1 MAIRFDKFVWSV
13 RLTKTRSIATE
24 LISKGKIRINGL
36 DVKPSK
42 EVKVSDVITISK
54 NSALFSYKV
63 KSLLDKRIGP
73 KLVIEYLEDI
83 TPLEEIEKFKLYNES
98 QSVYRQ
104 YGTGKPTK
112 KDRRSLDDFLDF

>member
-1 MAIRFDKFVWSV
+1 MAIRLDKFVWSV

-42 EVKVSDVITISK
+42 DVKVSDVIHVLK
-54 NSALFSYKV
+54 NSAVFTYKI
-63 KSLLDKRIGP
+63 KALIDKRVGP
-73 KLVIEYLEDI
+73 KLVIDYLDDI
-83 TPLEEIEKFKLYNES
+83 TPLEEIEKFKLYVDS

-104 YGTGKPTK
+104 NGTGKPTK

>member
-1 MAIRFDKFVWSV
+1 MAIRLDKFVWSV

-24 LISKGKIRINGL
+24 LIAKGKIRINGL

-42 EVKVSDVITISK
+42 DVKVSDVIHVLK
-54 NSALFSYKV
+54 NSAVFTYKI
-63 KSLLDKRIGP
+63 KALIDKRVGP
-73 KLVIEYLEDI
+73 KLVIDYLEDI
-83 TPLEEIEKFKLYNES
+83 TPLEEIEKFKLYVDS

-104 YGTGKPTK
+104 NGTGKPTK

>member
-1 MAIRFDKFVWSV
+1 MAIRLDKFVWSV

-24 LISKGKIRINGL
+24 LIAKGKIRINRL

-42 EVKVSDVITISK
+42 DVKVSDVIHVLK
-54 NSALFSYKV
+54 NSAVFTYKI
-63 KSLLDKRIGP
+63 KALIDKRVGP
-73 KLVIEYLEDI
+73 KLVIDYLEDI
-83 TPLEEIEKFKLYNES
+83 TPLEEIEKFKLYVDS

-104 YGTGKPTK
+104 NGTGKPTK

>member
-1 MAIRFDKFVWSV
+1 MAIRLDKFVWSV

-42 EVKVSDVITISK
+42 DVKVSDVIHVLK
-54 NSALFSYKV
+54 NSAVFTYNIKALI
-63 KSLLDKRIGP
+63 DKRVGP
-73 KLVIEYLEDI
+73 KLVIDYLEDI
-83 TPLEEIEKFKLYNES
+83 TPLEEIEKFKLYVDS

-104 YGTGKPTK
+104 NGTGKPTK

>member
-1 MAIRFDKFVWSV
+1 MAIRLDKFVWSV

-24 LISKGKIRINGL
+24 LISKGKIRINGM

-42 EVKVSDVITISK
+42 EVKVNDVIHVSK
-54 NSALFSYKV
+54 NAALFTYQIKA
-63 KSLLDKRIGP
+63 LLDKRIGP
-73 KLVIEYLEDI
+73 KLVIDYLEDT
-83 TPLEEIEKFKLYNES
+83 TPIEEKEKFQMYVES

>member
-1 MAIRFDKFVWSV
+1 MALRLDKFIWSV
-13 RLTKTRSIATE
+13 RLSKTRSIATE
-24 LISKGKIRINGL
+24 LISKGKIKINGT

-42 EVKVSDVITISK
+42 EVKVNDVINISK

-63 KSLLDKRIGP
+63 KALIDKRIGP
-73 KLVIEYLEDI
+73 KLVVDFIEDI
-83 TPLEEIEKFKLYNES
+83 TPLEEVEKFKLYNES

>member
-1 MAIRFDKFVWSV
+1 MAIRLDKFVWSV

-24 LISKGKIRINGL
+24 LIAKGKIRINGL

-42 EVKVSDVITISK
+42 DVKVSDVIHVLK
-54 NSALFSYKV
+54 NSSVFTYKIKALI
-63 KSLLDKRIGP
+63 DKRVGP
-73 KLVIEYLEDI
+73 KLVIDYLEDI
-83 TPLEEIEKFKLYNES
+83 TPLEEIEKFKLYVDS

-104 YGTGKPTK
+104 NGTGKPTK

>member
-1 MAIRFDKFVWSV
+1 MAIRLDKFVWSV

-24 LISKGKIRINGL
+24 LIAKGKIRINGL

-42 EVKVSDVITISK
+42 DVKVSDVIHVLK
-54 NSALFSYKV
+54 NSAVFRYKI
-63 KSLLDKRIGP
+63 KALIDKRVGP
-73 KLVIEYLEDI
+73 KLVIDYLEDI
-83 TPLEEIEKFKLYNES
+83 TPLEEIEKFKLYVDS

-104 YGTGKPTK
+104 NGTGKPTK

>member
-1 MAIRFDKFVWSV
+1 MAIRLDKFVWSV

-24 LISKGKIRINGL
+24 LIAKGKIRINGL

-42 EVKVSDVITISK
+42 DVKVSDVIHVFK
-54 NSALFSYKV
+54 NSAVFTYKI
-63 KSLLDKRIGP
+63 KALIDKRVGP
-73 KLVIEYLEDI
+73 KLVIDYLEDI
-83 TPLEEIEKFKLYNES
+83 TPLEEIEKFKLYVDS

-104 YGTGKPTK
+104 NGTGKPTK

>member
-1 MAIRFDKFVWSV
+1 MAIRLDKFVWSV

-42 EVKVSDVITISK
+42 DVKVSDVIHVLK
-54 NSALFSYKV
+54 NSAVYTYKI
-63 KSLLDKRIGP
+63 KALIDKRVGP
-73 KLVIEYLEDI
+73 KLVIDYLEDI
-83 TPLEEIEKFKLYNES
+83 TPLEEIEKFKLYVDS

-104 YGTGKPTK
+104 NGTGKPTK

>member
-73 KLVIEYLEDI
+73 KLVIEYIEDI

>member
-42 EVKVSDVITISK
+42 EVKVNDVITISK

-73 KLVIEYLEDI
+73 KLVIEYIEDI

>member
-42 EVKVSDVITISK
+42 DVKVSEVIHVLK
-54 NSALFSYKV
+54 NSAVFTYKI
-63 KSLLDKRIGP
+63 KALIDKRVGP
-73 KLVIEYLEDI
+73 KLVIDYLEDI
-83 TPLEEIEKFKLYNES
+83 TPLEEIEKFKLYVDS
-98 QSVYRQ
+98 QSVYRKN
-104 YGTGKPTK
+104 GTGKPTK

>member
-1 MAIRFDKFVWSV
+1 MAIRFDKFVWFV

-42 EVKVSDVITISK
+42 DVKVSDVIHVLK
-54 NSALFSYKV
+54 NSAVFTYKI
-63 KSLLDKRIGP
+63 KALIDKRVGP
-73 KLVIEYLEDI
+73 KLVIDYLEDI
-83 TPLEEIEKFKLYNES
+83 TPLEEIEKFKLYVDS

-104 YGTGKPTK
+104 NGTGKPTK

>member
-1 MAIRFDKFVWSV
+1 MAIRLDKFVWSV

-24 LISKGKIRINGL
+24 LIAKGKIRINGL

-42 EVKVSDVITISK
+42 DVKVSDVIHVLK
-54 NSALFSYKV
+54 NSAVFTYKIKV
-63 KSLLDKRIGP
+63 LIDKRVGP
-73 KLVIEYLEDI
+73 KLVIDYLEDI
-83 TPLEEIEKFKLYNES
+83 TPLEEIEKFKLYVDS

-104 YGTGKPTK
+104 NGTGKPTK

>member
-1 MAIRFDKFVWSV
+1 MALRLDKFVWSV
-13 RLTKTRSIATE
+13 RLSKTRSIASE
-24 LISKGKIRINGL
+24 LISKGKIKINGT

-42 EVKVSDVITISK
+42 EVKVNDVINVSK

-63 KSLLDKRIGP
+63 KALLDKRIGP
-73 KLVIEYLEDI
+73 KLVVDYIEDI
-83 TPLEEIEKFKLYNES
+83 TPLEEVEKFKLYNES

>member
-13 RLTKTRSIATE
+13 RLTKTRIIATE

-42 EVKVSDVITISK
+42 DVKVSDVIHVLK
-54 NSALFSYKV
+54 NSAVFTYKI
-63 KSLLDKRIGP
+63 KALIDKRVGP
-73 KLVIEYLEDI
+73 KLVIDYLEDI
-83 TPLEEIEKFKLYNES
+83 TPLEEIEKFKLYVDS

-104 YGTGKPTK
+104 NGTGKPTK

>member
-42 EVKVSDVITISK
+42 DVKVSDVIHVLK
-54 NSALFSYKV
+54 NSAVFSYKI
-63 KSLLDKRIGP
+63 KALIDKRVGP
-73 KLVIEYLEDI
+73 KLVIDYLEDI
-83 TPLEEIEKFKLYNES
+83 TPLEEIEKFKLYVDS

-104 YGTGKPTK
+104 NGTGKPTK

>member
-1 MAIRFDKFVWSV
+1 MAIRLDKFVWSV

-24 LISKGKIRINGL
+24 LIAKGKIRINGL

-42 EVKVSDVITISK
+42 DVKVSDVIHVLK
-54 NSALFSYKV
+54 NSAVFSYKI
-63 KSLLDKRIGP
+63 KALIDKRVGP
-73 KLVIEYLEDI
+73 KLVIDYLEDI
-83 TPLEEIEKFKLYNES
+83 TPLEEIEKFKLYVDS

-104 YGTGKPTK
+104 NGTGKPTK

>member
-1 MAIRFDKFVWSV
+1 MALRLDKFIWSV
-13 RLTKTRSIATE
+13 RLSKTRSIATE
-24 LISKGKIRINGL
+24 LISKGKIKINGT

-42 EVKVSDVITISK
+42 EVKVNDVINILK

-63 KSLLDKRIGP
+63 KALIDKRIGP
-73 KLVIEYLEDI
+73 KLVVDFIEDI
-83 TPLEEIEKFKLYNES
+83 TPLEEVEKFKLYNES

>member
-1 MAIRFDKFVWSV
+1 MALRLDKFVWSV
-13 RLTKTRSIATE
+13 RLSKTRSIASE
-24 LISKGKIRINGL
+24 LISKGKIKINGT

-42 EVKVSDVITISK
+42 EVKVNDVINISK

-63 KSLLDKRIGP
+63 KALIDKRIGP
-73 KLVIEYLEDI
+73 KLVVDFIEDI
-83 TPLEEIEKFKLYNES
+83 TPLEEVEKFKLYNES

>member
-1 MAIRFDKFVWSV
+1 MALRLDKFIWSV
-13 RLTKTRSIATE
+13 RLSKTRSIATE
-24 LISKGKIRINGL
+24 LISKGKIKINGT

-42 EVKVSDVITISK
+42 EVKVNDVINVSK

-63 KSLLDKRIGP
+63 KALLDKRIGP
-73 KLVIEYLEDI
+73 KLVVDFIEDI
-83 TPLEEIEKFKLYNES
+83 TPLEEVEKFKLYNES
-98 QSVYRQ
+98 QSIYRQ

>member
-1 MAIRFDKFVWSV
+1 MAIRLDKFVWSV

-24 LISKGKIRINGL
+24 LIAKGKIRINGL

-42 EVKVSDVITISK
+42 DVKVSDVIHVLK
-54 NSALFSYKV
+54 NSAVCTYKI
-63 KSLLDKRIGP
+63 KALIDKRVGP
-73 KLVIEYLEDI
+73 KLVIDYLEDI
-83 TPLEEIEKFKLYNES
+83 TPLEEIEKFKLYVDS

-104 YGTGKPTK
+104 NGTGKPTK